1 MSGWWAGG
9 GGGGGRGG
17 WRVLPA
23 GGIHAS
29 QGTFS
34 SFKVYFTGTPLLTL
48 WCKGDNSKINLNEE
62 I

>member
-9 GGGGGRGG
+9 GGQRGG
-17 WRVLPA
+17 EEGVGGCYQP
-23 GGIHAS
+23 GGIRAS

-34 SFKVYFTGTPLLTL
+34 SF
-48 WCKGDNSKINLNEE
+48 LNVFLMKCSNAMNYKNV